1 MAVTEIVIQR
11 EQIWVWQ
18 VEELP
23 MVYAGN
29 DILPGLTGL
38 PDIDVAT
45 VIAMTQQ
52 R

>member
-1 MAVTEIVIQR
+1 LAWLIDIQR

-18 VEELP
+18 AEELP

-29 DILPGLTGL
+29 DILPRLAGL
-38 PDIDVAT
+38 PNIDVAT
-45 VIAMTQQ
+45 VIALTQQ